1 MREEGEVRALLV
13 EDDDEDA
20 VIFCRHAGRLTQPKL
35 AVTRATSE
43 EEAIA
48 RLGADQFYLVFV
60 DFNLAGGGS
69 GRVLVRMLGLF
80 KLGLTGAAIAA
91 IFHWNVASP
100 LGLILGLS
108 ALPLALL
115 FDIFIFPVNK
125 GAEKEI

>member
-1 MREEGEVRALLV
+1 MKSDEGLQRLKRVKVWILLLSLV
-13 EDDDEDA
+13 P
-20 VIFCRHAGRLTQPKL
+20 AGILYFIGYERYSAGFAFGGIIVLVNL
-35 AVTRATSE
+35 
-43 EEAIA
+43 
-48 RLGADQFYLVFV
+48 LGTERVVQGFI
-60 DFNLAGGGS
+60 AGGGS
-69 GRVLVRMLGLF
+69 GRVLVSMLGLF